1 MLAARRPRDTRNV
14 HADSAQGAPDG
25 KIQRRP
31 IGIAPGHIGGLGA
44 RVNRLQM
51 CAFPVE
57 DPDATGP
64 RAIDVALDQLS
75 LCC

>member
-1 MLAARRPRDTRNV
+1 MLTARRPRDTRNV
-14 HADSAQGAPDG
+14 HADPAQGAPDG

-31 IGIAPGHIGGLGA
+31 IAIAPGHMRGLRA
-44 RVNRLQM
+44 RFNRPQM

-57 DPDATGP
+57 DPDYQA